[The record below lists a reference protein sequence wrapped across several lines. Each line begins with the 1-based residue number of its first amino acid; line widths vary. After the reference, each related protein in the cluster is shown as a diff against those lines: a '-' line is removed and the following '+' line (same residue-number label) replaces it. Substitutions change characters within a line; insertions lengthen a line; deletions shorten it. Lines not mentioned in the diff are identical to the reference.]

1 MGNKKIVRREMP
13 TCFPDLEGVHPILQR
28 VYTARNVR
36 SVGDV
41 DRDLKGLQ
49 PYKNMLNIDKAVKR
63 IAKAVKNDEKIV
75 IIGDF
80 DTDGATSTTLMTR
93 ALRSF
98 GAKHVDFL
106 IPNRFDYGYGL
117 TPEIV
122 DVAKKM
128 KPNLI
133 ITVDNGI
140 ASNDGVDCANAAG
153 IDVVITDHHIAP
165 EALPKAFAIVNPNQ
179 PGDQFE
185 SKCLAGV
192 GVAFYVMVAL
202 RAALNKEGWFKEQ
215 KIDVP
220 NMAKYLDLVALGTI
234 ADVVPLDKNNRI
246 LVYNGVRRIQAGQ
259 SLPGILAMLQIAKR
273 HCANVVASD
282 LGYAIGPRLNAAGRL
297 EDMSLGVE
305 CLLSDKYDDALAI
318 ATQLEELNFERRAL
332 ETKMQNEA
340 LSIVDKL
347 QLGKQLPIGICLYDQ
362 GWHQGIVGLIA
373 ARMKERTSRPIVAFA
388 KVDDDT
394 LKGSARSVK
403 GLHIRDALDNIA
415 TKNPGL
421 ISKFGGHAMA
431 AGLSIH
437 IDQFE
442 EFSLIFNEEVSDHLC
457 RNDLVGCVESDGPLD
472 SNDFTLDVAEM
483 LREAGPWGQGFPKPL
498 FDGFFMVKEQRLVGE
513 KHLKLTLQ
521 VQGYDQLLNGIA
533 FNVDLTRWPNQ
544 HCKRIKAAY
553 HIDVNI
559 YQGRRRLQ
567 LIVEELEAANITERE
582 HAF

>member
-13 TCFPDLEGVHPILQR
+13 TFFPDLEGIHPILQR

-36 SVGDV
+36 AVDDV
-41 DRDLKGLQ
+41 DRELKGLQ
-49 PYKNMLNIDKAVKR
+49 PYKGMLNIDKAVQR
-63 IAKAVKNDEKIV
+63 IAEAIKKDQKIV
-75 IIGDF
+75 IVGDF
-80 DTDGATSTTLMTR
+80 DTDGATSTTLMIR

-98 GAKHVDFL
+98 GAQHIDYL

-122 DVAKKM
+122 EVAKTKN
-128 KPNLI
+128 PDLI

-140 ASNDGVDCANAAG
+140 ASNDGVDCANEVG
-153 IDVVITDHHIAP
+153 IDVVITDHHVAP
-165 EALPKAFAIVNPNQ
+165 DVLPKAHAIVNPNQ
-179 PGDQFE
+179 PGDKFE

-202 RAALNKEGWFKEQ
+202 RGDLNNDGWFEQ
-215 KIDVP
+215 KDIAVP
-220 NMAKYLDLVALGTI
+220 NMAQYLDLVALGTI

-259 SLPGILAMLQIAKR
+259 SLPGILALLQIAKR

-305 CLLSDKYDDALAI
+305 CLLSDNYEDALAI

-340 LSIVDKL
+340 LTIVDKL
-347 QLGKQLPIGICLYDQ
+347 KLGDQMPIGICLYDPS
-362 GWHQGIVGLIA
+362 WHQGIVGLIA

-388 KVDDDT
+388 KVDEDT

-431 AGLSIH
+431 AGLSID
-437 IDQFE
+437 INKYE

-472 SNDFTLDVAEM
+472 PSDFTLDVAEM
-483 LREAGPWGQGFPKPL
+483 LREAGPWGQGFQKPL
-498 FDGFFMVKEQRLVGE
+498 FDGFFTIKEQRLVGE

-521 VQGYDQLLNGIA
+521 VQGSNQLLNGIA
-533 FNVDLTRWPNQ
+533 FNVDLTRWPNER
-544 HCKRIKAAY
+544 CKRIKAAY

-567 LIVEELEAANITERE
+567 LIVEELEAANIKEHE